1 MAQPDGEVEREQ
13 YLLDEGD
20 RLLVREVLA
29 LTPAERLDT
38 LRVVDAF
45 FAAARLV
52 DEPPSSATTATVRSH
67 HD

>member
-1 MAQPDGEVEREQ
+1 MATNGRDADRER
-13 YLLDEGD
+13 YLVDEGD

-45 FAAARLV
+45 FARARLV
-52 DEPPSSATTATVRSH
+52 DERHLRS
-67 HD
+67 DAVTQRADP